1 MCYTI
6 NLNYYKA
13 YNEKTRVLCSS
24 AAITFSCF
32 FFTFIILND
41 MLTFLIFSL
50 LVLDMYC
57 VPTMK
62 NESLA
67 LILLFSYIFY
77 PFTHTLSANFLLK
90 SEGVTLY
97 PVKYSS
103 HPQDIQYHIF
113 VKSILC
119 LPYT

>member
-1 MCYTI
+1 M
-6 NLNYYKA
+6 
-13 YNEKTRVLCSS
+13 
-24 AAITFSCF
+24 
-32 FFTFIILND
+32 FIILND
-41 MLTFLIFSL
+41 MLTFIFSL

-77 PFTHTLSANFLLK
+77 PFTHTLSADFLLK
-90 SEGVTLY
+90 NEGVTLY
-97 PVKYSS
+97 PVKYTS
-103 HPQDIQYHIF
+103 HPQDIQYNIF